1 MRDPAP
7 YRAGDTP
14 HQSSALEIGWTCWMR
29 ATGMVVNTGHL
40 RGCLAY
46 RGWLRTPDV
55 GCTLVLHLSDLDAR
69 QRSANGSGEV
79 VMASS
84 IGPAL
89 VGLGGVIIGGGMT
102 MVTVWWQTLSS
113 RKSRLAELEL
123 EFRHQRLLRDEAAR
137 RSALLELLYI
147 IRRLN
152 NCVYEIGMEH
162 RTLFKT
168 LEKCDDA
175 GSRVATIG
183 NGSPERIE
191 SSVEGILV
199 SRRTVALP
207 SYYRPGVV
215 ADAGTRVPGSGGTY

>member
-1 MRDPAP
+1 MCKRLDRTPGHMTHERPRPP

-162 RTLFKT
+162 RTLFK
-168 LEKCDDA
+168 C
-175 GSRVATIG
+175 AT
-183 NGSPERIE
+183 NAEEDRC
-191 SSVEGILV
+191 
-199 SRRTVALP
+199 RRSL
-207 SYYRPGVV
+207 
-215 ADAGTRVPGSGGTY
+215 

>member
-102 MVTVWWQTLSS
+102 MVNVCFGMK
-113 RKSRLAELEL
+113 R
-123 EFRHQRLLRDEAAR
+123 RDD
-137 RSALLELLYI
+137 LHF
-147 IRRLN
+147 LN
-152 NCVYEIGMEH
+152 FFISLG
-162 RTLFKT
+162 
-168 LEKCDDA
+168 
-175 GSRVATIG
+175 GSTIA
-183 NGSPERIE
+183 SMK
-191 SSVEGILV
+191 
-199 SRRTVALP
+199 
-207 SYYRPGVV
+207 
-215 ADAGTRVPGSGGTY
+215 